1 MQTLPHTGGLP
12 GRQSAV
18 RGRWRAAHLRGKMPP
33 RDPREQ
39 HEHDRVEAHTII
51 HTRTPAT
58 RIQRTLRE
66 QRPNRLPQLVPHPP
80 PRAPRPADR
89 AAPRGATADPP
100 PTARPAPAKP
110 SPPQS
115 TSLTG
120 LCHPERFD
128 PQRPSPPPRGIET
141 ASKTLRPRAGGR
153 TCFALPGTPAIRVA
167 ARAVSSPG
175 VTLDL
180 ARLLELRER
189 LGNGRPAAPGSGCD
203 LRRCQL

>member
-51 HTRTPAT
+51 HTRTP
-58 RIQRTLRE
+58 
-66 QRPNRLPQLVPHPP
+66 
-80 PRAPRPADR
+80 RPANPADTPG
-89 AAPRGATADPP
+89 APADPP

-153 TCFALPGTPAIRVA
+153 TCFALPGPPAIRVA